1 MEETCPEELLPA
13 TSKRSILQKLDYKQ
27 NYDIMSYILFF
38 FTFAFVG
45 WCWEVFLHLANDGVF
60 VNRGTMFGPWLPIY
74 GAGGLLIL
82 VLLKPFRDKPGILF
96 LLSFIL
102 CGIVEYSTA
111 WYLETFKLMKWWD
124 YTGYFLNIHGRT
136 CLEVLIVFGLGGC
149 AFTYLCAPLLNN
161 IYKKFKPNI
170 KRFACILLIMFF
182 TIDLVYSKYHPNTG
196 EGISTP
202 IVAKAIFSDNEK
214 LEKNETF

>member
-1 MEETCPEELLPA
+1 
-13 TSKRSILQKLDYKQ
+13 
-27 NYDIMSYILFF
+27 
-38 FTFAFVG
+38 
-45 WCWEVFLHLANDGVF
+45 
-60 VNRGTMFGPWLPIY
+60 
-74 GAGGLLIL
+74 
-82 VLLKPFRDKPGILF
+82 
-96 LLSFIL
+96 
-102 CGIVEYSTA
+102 
-111 WYLETFKLMKWWD
+111 
-124 YTGYFLNIHGRT
+124 
-136 CLEVLIVFGLGGC
+136 VFGLGGC

>member
-1 MEETCPEELLPA
+1 
-13 TSKRSILQKLDYKQ
+13 
-27 NYDIMSYILFF
+27 
-38 FTFAFVG
+38 
-45 WCWEVFLHLANDGVF
+45 
-60 VNRGTMFGPWLPIY
+60 MFGPWLPIY